1 VSPVDDV
8 VEFYVGP
15 SDYFSSQVRDWLV
28 CAESPYRCFGV
39 FGDVAEATQKAI
51 HMAEYR
57 VTGGKAAQVHLQR
70 DNGSPWQTVWCS
82 PGMPPRFPPTRTGG
96 H

>member
-1 VSPVDDV
+1 
-8 VEFYVGP
+8 
-15 SDYFSSQVRDWLV
+15 
-28 CAESPYRCFGV
+28 
-39 FGDVAEATQKAI
+39 
-51 HMAEYR
+51 MAEYR

-70 DNGSPWQTVWCS
+70 DNGSPWQTVWYS